1 LSMPPE
7 EDLGKIAF
15 DLLQAV
21 FTAEPP
27 EKL

>member
-1 LSMPPE
+1 VGMSPE

>member
-1 LSMPPE
+1 MRMPVE
-7 EDLGKIAF
+7 EDLGEIAL